1 MTKTQARTSTLSKEM
16 SAILLTLGL
25 WWVKPFISFSVKQFV
40 RTEEALQKRWP
51 PQGIKKRGATNLSFE
66 LNVKGCVGRRWQQPF
81 WAHSS
86 QKKEGCKCTVNEIV
100 HTMRHCKRMSRMKLM
115 EITYFLR
122 RFFNIF
128 QYIVPPL
135 LCTCVV
141 DQLSPILWHKWW
153 GLCFNWPVC

>member
-122 RFFNIF
+122 TTLLIADGYQNHYYRVLCIIFIKFNMW
-128 QYIVPPL
+128 IVGVL
-135 LCTCVV
+135 LAK
-141 DQLSPILWHKWW
+141 LL
-153 GLCFNWPVC
+153 